1 MRINENFTAEMIIE
15 LRKENVRLRKLDELE
30 LNEKEKDIINDI
42 CRTLFQWGSGQDIEL
57 NTLRGILGFPS
68 VKYQIPVSE
77 VDKDKICKWFRIQGF
92 KPRDFNLA
100 EDEICISIA

>member
-1 MRINENFTAEMIIE
+1 MRINENFTADMIISI
-15 LRKENVRLRKLDELE
+15 RKENVRLKKLDELE

-42 CRTLFQWGSGQDIEL
+42 CRTLFQWGSGL
-57 NTLRGILGFPS
+57 NTLRDILGFPS

-92 KPRDFNLA
+92 KPSDFNLA